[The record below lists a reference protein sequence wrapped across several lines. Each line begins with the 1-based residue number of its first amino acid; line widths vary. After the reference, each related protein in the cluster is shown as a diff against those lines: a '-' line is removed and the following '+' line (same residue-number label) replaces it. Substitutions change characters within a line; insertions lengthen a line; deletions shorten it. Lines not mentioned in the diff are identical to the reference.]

1 MDPESSSSK
10 RINSQAT
17 DMPVGAPRLSFIKVL
32 DSYITELNET
42 LWLKELMQL
51 PKVPTFISTCFS
63 ENESKD
69 NFLVSLSKLE
79 KLIEAIEARKDVAPL
94 KEEQL
99 AIAVRDFAELNQSEK
114 KNGRKKN

>member
-69 NFLVSLSKLE
+69 NFP
-79 KLIEAIEARKDVAPL
+79 I
-94 KEEQL
+94 
-99 AIAVRDFAELNQSEK
+99 
-114 KNGRKKN
+114 

>member
-1 MDPESSSSK
+1 MLKSSFFYIMRLKHQQSNILFHFTGGWMDPESSSK
-10 RINSQAT
+10 RINSQAA

-32 DSYITELNET
+32 DSYVTELNET

-69 NFLVSLSKLE
+69 NFP
-79 KLIEAIEARKDVAPL
+79 I
-94 KEEQL
+94 
-99 AIAVRDFAELNQSEK
+99 
-114 KNGRKKN
+114 